1 MSIAHRIAKVRAHL
15 PAGIELTGMRGPL
28 GDGINAV
35 GKSGLVVSLF
45 VTKGV
50 RFRQSRLR
58 RTSRRGSGRSR
69 RDAAAS
75 PEPS

>member
-50 RFRQSRLR
+50 PFSPKQ
-58 RTSRRGSGRSR
+58 
-69 RDAAAS
+69 AAANFAARLG
-75 PEPS
+75 EIAA